1 MSIIKQPS
9 AKKSNTNIIFE
20 YLEKFPNAPSK
31 TLARK
36 VYSEQSAFFET
47 FEHAYSRIRYY
58 RGQKGSHLR
67 KKLSNKNKN

>member
-47 FEHAYSRIRYY
+47 FEHAYARIKIYIY
-58 RGQKGSHLR
+58 VK
-67 KKLSNKNKN
+67 